1 MIKLKDSQI
10 AQILPDVL
18 AEQSEV
24 KALSY
29 AINKAIQRLL
39 EYCGHISVFA
49 MIDTATDEVLDLL
62 AVELNTQYYDTS
74 LPIENKRELIKG
86 TMVWYMTAGTASAV
100 EELVSATFGEGVV
113 SEWYEYGDDPYYFKI
128 ATNAQIT
135 PDIVD
140 KFTSII
146 QRVKNERSR
155 IRGIDANRHID
166 QHEYVGVGAISAPR
180 ETITNNHNEE
190 YPVASSEYAAT
201 AVRASPIVPIVNGKA
216 TKATLSDTVRIATAV
231 KSAPHIRIGNGSQP

>member
-1 MIKLKDSQI
+1 MIKLKESQI

-39 EYCGHISVFA
+39 DFCGHIGVFA
-49 MIDTATDEVLDLL
+49 MVDTATDEVLDLL

-100 EELVSATFGEGVV
+100 EELVSATFGEGTV

-146 QRVKNERSR
+146 QRVKNERSK
-155 IRGIDANRHID
+155 IRGVDANRHID
-166 QHEYVGVGAISAPR
+166 QHEYVGVGVTSAP
-180 ETITNNHNEE
+180 
-190 YPVASSEYAAT
+190 V
-201 AVRASPIVPIVNGKA
+201 VLIVNGKMETVDISEGRYAALGVVSSVKEPVMNSKA
-216 TKATLSDTVRIATAV
+216 TKASLSGTNKVAAAVR
-231 KSAPHIRIGNGSQP
+231 SSPHIRIGNSS